1 MKIKKGDKVKI
12 MAGKDK
18 GKEGKV
24 LQIFADTNKA
34 SIEGLNLLLKH
45 LRPRKQGEKGQRI
58 EFPAPLSIANLALI
72 CPSCGKATRVSYQI
86 TEEADGTGKKTKK
99 KVRVCKKCKQTIE

>member
-1 MKIKKGDKVKI
+1 MKIKKNDQVKI
-12 MAGKDK
+12 TAGKDK

-34 SIEGLNLLLKH
+34 SIEGLNLLIKH

-58 EFPAPLSIANLALI
+58 EFPAPLSITNLALI
-72 CPSCGKATRVSYQI
+72 CPNCGKTTRVGYKVA
-86 TEEADGTGKKTKK
+86 EETTGEGKKVTKK
-99 KVRVCKKCKQTIE
+99 SRVCKKCSKIIE